1 MHSIVHAVART
12 HTSAS
17 SLTLVLSLS
26 HTHQLPLASLTPSPT
41 HVRSSLTY
49 SLTSHSHSLT
59 YSLTM
64 QSLSLTYVLTHQS
77 LSLTYVLTHQSLSLT
92 WRTHHAYTPALP
104 ARSFGCVPS
113 GYGLKWACN
122 VSSGWEG
129 HPFTQCVTGAPHPL
143 STTRKNVL
151 VIGDSV
157 SNGYYLEADP
167 GHNLPDL
174 VADVADVQHAPW
186 SPGSG
191 GAGPTQ
197 VSSSVR
203 SRDCMLTMQRMR
215 ICARTL

>member
-49 SLTSHSHSLT
+49 SLTSHSHSRAL
-59 YSLTM
+59 
-64 QSLSLTYVLTHQS
+64 
-77 LSLTYVLTHQSLSLT
+77 LTYVLTHQSLSLT